1 MKRVEFLNRSHRRQ
15 MRDRFPTFEKQKA
28 PIFQHTEPQSVQMRA
43 TFKVISHEYD
53 APTKIEKTRKKNSL
67 L

>member
-15 MRDRFPTFEKQKA
+15 MRDRFPAFEKQKA

-43 TFKVISHEYD
+43 TFRVISHEYD
-53 APTKIEKTRKKNSL
+53 APAKIEKTRKKNSL